1 MQILAIRIFILT
13 VYFLE
18 LLVNC
23 TCIFLEYARIMG
35 R

>member
-23 TCIFLEYARIMG
+23 TCIFLRVCTYYG
-35 R
+35 